1 MFFEPLVAQTLVE
14 ALLLANLTEAKIA
27 AERLVS
33 NESLRNSAI
42 KPVVEYNDLP
52 ALAEVIQAKLVQM
65 STASVALVY
74 GTLVPEILGL
84 SLDFLE
90 KQKESDGEASS
101 ESEQQGGQ
109 EDPSGA

>member
-14 ALLLANLTEAKIA
+14 ALLTHNHAQAAIA

-33 NESLRNSAI
+33 NETLQNSAI
-42 KPVVEYNDLP
+42 KPSVEYNDLE
-52 ALAEVIQAKLVQM
+52 LAEVIQAKLVQM
-65 STASVALVY
+65 STASVAMVY

-84 SLDFLE
+84 ALDFLE

-101 ESEQQGGQ
+101 ESEQQGSQ

>member
-14 ALLLANLTEAKIA
+14 ALLTHNLPQAAIA

-33 NESLRNSAI
+33 NETLRNSAI
-42 KPVVEYNDLP
+42 KPVVEYNDLT

-65 STASVALVY
+65 STASVAMVY

-84 SLDFLE
+84 ALDFLE

-101 ESEQQGGQ
+101 EPEQQGSE
-109 EDPSGA
+109 EDPTGA

>member
-1 MFFEPLVAQTLVE
+1 MFFEPLVAQTLVDSLKSGE
-14 ALLLANLTEAKIA
+14 MAQAAEA

-42 KPVVEYNDLP
+42 KPVVEYNDLEV
-52 ALAEVIQAKLVQM
+52 LAEVIQAKLVQM
-65 STASVALVY
+65 STASVAMVY

-84 SLDFLE
+84 ALDFLE
-90 KQKESDGEASS
+90 KQREPNGKDSS
-101 ESEQQGGQ
+101 ESEQQGSE